1 MRQVWSKKYPLI
13 LSFLL
18 PGLLVAFYF
27 AIRGAF
33 PFGSSSVL
41 TVDLGQQYID
51 FFAYLR
57 QTLLGNP
64 GQLFYA
70 FNKGLGGDMFGVFAY
85 YLLSPFNLLV
95 VLFPADLL
103 DVAVFVIMI
112 LKISTAGL
120 TMGWYA
126 KRHAITGLMI
136 PTFGLAYALSGWMLA
151 NSFNLMWLDAA
162 ILLPLIIQ
170 SLETLLNGGRVF
182 AYIGWLTAAFIVN
195 FYTGY
200 MIAIFLVLYTGYW
213 LGSHAVSWRQT
224 AHAGLRFAWAS
235 ILAGMNSAV
244 VLLPTW
250 FQLAQSKGTY
260 TVKTIQWRFEYAPD
274 RLLSKMLPGSFNFDQ
289 MPSGYPNFYIGA
301 LGFVLAILFFISR
314 HQTWRQK
321 MAAALV
327 TAFLVLSCM
336 FEPLDLMWH
345 GFQFPVWYPYRFTFI
360 LCFWLLSLG
369 ISTLQKHQSA
379 LSFRTLVILLIV
391 FGLIDGDVALH
402 LNHYNFLTI
411 GHLIFGIGTL
421 LLVLVWLSLD
431 HRRPFWF
438 GFAIVLVD
446 MSGSLILTLNQLA
459 YLDHHAYHDYAA
471 ALIQGARTINQTDNG
486 FFRIGKTTIRTRN
499 DPMTGNYRG
508 ADQFNSL
515 LEPATPQ
522 FFGQIGQPED
532 DGSVAYTN
540 GTLITDSLLGIKY
553 FLTPTHTCAALPD
566 AGQRPDL
573 KWYQQLRQV
582 GPWQV
587 LKSPFAQQLG
597 FAADKALLNQQLYS
611 DTPLANQSF
620 ILQAALGKNTTPYFT
635 ALPLPSPTLTGVRR
649 VTTGTNPTFAK
660 SGSGPHTVSY
670 QFQPQTG
677 KTYVLTLGSH
687 FANHL
692 VTLKQNGKTVTL
704 PESFNDTITVNVTP
718 ANAAEIQTLT
728 FQLNKKEAWFENIGL
743 YQAHTEQLIQD
754 LTQLQTGG
762 WHVTHVTATTLAANI
777 TIHKQNQMLQTTIP
791 TAPGWQVKV
800 NGQPVKPKTSLGIFM
815 ALPLKPGHYHIT
827 MRYRPPLLGWGSLIT
842 IAGVLLTFC
851 WWLVTSRKKRTGIIE
866 AKRRTII
873 GK

>member
-1 MRQVWSKKYPLI
+1 
-13 LSFLL
+13 
-18 PGLLVAFYF
+18 
-27 AIRGAF
+27 
-33 PFGSSSVL
+33 
-41 TVDLGQQYID
+41 
-51 FFAYLR
+51 
-57 QTLLGNP
+57 
-64 GQLFYA
+64 
-70 FNKGLGGDMFGVFAY
+70 
-85 YLLSPFNLLV
+85 
-95 VLFPADLL
+95 
-103 DVAVFVIMI
+103 
-112 LKISTAGL
+112 
-120 TMGWYA
+120 
-126 KRHAITGLMI
+126 
-136 PTFGLAYALSGWMLA
+136 
-151 NSFNLMWLDAA
+151 
-162 ILLPLIIQ
+162 
-170 SLETLLNGGRVF
+170 
-182 AYIGWLTAAFIVN
+182 
-195 FYTGY
+195 
-200 MIAIFLVLYTGYW
+200 
-213 LGSHAVSWRQT
+213 
-224 AHAGLRFAWAS
+224 
-235 ILAGMNSAV
+235 
-244 VLLPTW
+244 
-250 FQLAQSKGTY
+250 
-260 TVKTIQWRFEYAPD
+260 
-274 RLLSKMLPGSFNFDQ
+274 
-289 MPSGYPNFYIGA
+289 
-301 LGFVLAILFFISR
+301 
-314 HQTWRQK
+314 
-321 MAAALV
+321 
-327 TAFLVLSCM
+327 
-336 FEPLDLMWH
+336 MWH

-553 FLTPTHTCAALPD
+553 FLTPTHSSAALPD

-597 FAADKALLNQQLYS
+597 FAADKALLNQQLYN

-635 ALPLPSPTLTGVRR
+635 ALPLSSPTLTGVRR

-660 SGSGPHTVSY
+660 SGSGPHTVKY

-718 ANAAEIQTLT
+718 TNAAEIQTLT

-743 YQAHTEQLIQD
+743 YQADTEQLIQD
-754 LTQLQTGG
+754 LKQLQTGG
-762 WHVTHVTATTLAANI
+762 WRVTRVTATTLAANI

-815 ALPLKPGHYHIT
+815 AIPLKPGHYHIT

>member
-200 MIAIFLVLYTGYW
+200 MIAIYLVLYTGYW

-660 SGSGPHTVSY
+660 SGSGPHTVTY

>member
-70 FNKGLGGDMFGVFAY
+70 SNKGLGGDMFGVFAY

-660 SGSGPHTVSY
+660 SGSGPHTVTY

>member
-660 SGSGPHTVSY
+660 SGSGPHTVTY

-743 YQAHTEQLIQD
+743 YQAHTEQLTQD